1 MQDGRN
7 GGTSEPK
14 HSPRRSG
21 DRVMQ
26 RKSVPKTAIR
36 ETAASTPLPS
46 GLCGVVVKGRVLV
59 AAISPVTFNLHL
71 LAQLLDYD
79 W

>member
-1 MQDGRN
+1 
-7 GGTSEPK
+7 
-14 HSPRRSG
+14 
-21 DRVMQ
+21 MQ